1 LRAQPTIAPFHP
13 ESYFRFLAME
23 EKELTTSEAAEV
35 LNVSHRYLLNLL
47 EEGEIPFHDEGT
59 CLLIQQQKLLE
70 YKRRQRAVAEE
81 AMQKLTD
88 QAQKLGLGY

>member
-1 LRAQPTIAPFHP
+1 
-13 ESYFRFLAME
+13 MK

-35 LNVSHRYLLNLL
+35 LNVSHRYLLELL

-59 CLLIQQQKLLE
+59 CRVIQREKLLE
-70 YKRRQRAVAEE
+70 YKRRQRAMAEE

-88 QAQKLGLGY
+88 LSQELGLGY

>member
-1 LRAQPTIAPFHP
+1 
-13 ESYFRFLAME
+13 ME

-47 EEGEIPFHDEGT
+47 EEGEIPFRDEGT
-59 CLLIQQQKLLE
+59 CLLIQREKLLE

>member
-1 LRAQPTIAPFHP
+1 
-13 ESYFRFLAME
+13 ME
-23 EKELTTSEAAEV
+23 DKELTTSEAAEV

-59 CLLIQQQKLLE
+59 RLLIQREKLLE

>member
-1 LRAQPTIAPFHP
+1 
-13 ESYFRFLAME
+13 ME
-23 EKELTTSEAAEV
+23 EKELTTSEAADV
-35 LNVSHRYLLNLL
+35 LNVSHRYLLELL

-59 CLLIQQQKLLE
+59 CLLIQRENLLE
-70 YKRRQRAVAEE
+70 YKRQQRAVAEE

>member
-1 LRAQPTIAPFHP
+1 
-13 ESYFRFLAME
+13 ME